1 MNSDDDDGDDDDDE
15 LILKLLRRNVLQYHV
30 MSITH
35 LLYPPAQSSAINNFA
50 LHEYHIYEIWY
61 WVFIKNY

>member
-1 MNSDDDDGDDDDDE
+1 MN
-15 LILKLLRRNVLQYHV
+15 IITILQYHV

-35 LLYPPAQSSAINNFA
+35 LLHPPAKSSAINNFA
-50 LHEYHIYEIWY
+50 LHEHHIYEIWY